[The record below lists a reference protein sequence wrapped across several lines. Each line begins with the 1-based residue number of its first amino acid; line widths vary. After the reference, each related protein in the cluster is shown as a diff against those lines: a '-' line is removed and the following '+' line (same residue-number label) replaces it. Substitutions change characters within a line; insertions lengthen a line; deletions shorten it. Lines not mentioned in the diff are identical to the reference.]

1 MYALDAKTGTI
12 VWEFYLVPKTDGD
25 PARGPQGPT
34 PLEIST
40 WKNAAGIPISG
51 GGAWTSYTLDPATG
65 QLYVP
70 GGNPAPDFAIGP
82 REGPSLSVHPL
93 GSPC

>member
-1 MYALDAKTGTI
+1 MCALDAKTGTI

-25 PARGPQGPT
+25 PARGPQGST

-65 QLYVP
+65 QCMSP
-70 GGNPAPDFAIGP
+70 TAIRLP
-82 REGPSLSVHPL
+82 TSRSARARALPSVRPL